1 MTYKAFCDLSPRPL
15 ASSLSSPLLLICPL
29 LHEPPC
35 CSLNHLRPF
44 ASAVS
49 SAQCVLPVI
58 CGATSLPSFKS
69 LLKHDLVSGFLPCPI
84 YLRLQLPSQALISHL
99 DLLSTYCF
107 LTHWSYLSCLQSG
120 SPLQSTFH
128 KGRDFCLWFSLLYPQ
143 HPEQCRPHGRI
154 QYLLNE
160 SMASCFKARR
170 LHREAMHRQETMY
183 WDRKRQRERG
193 DADDF
198 LKAFQFP
205 LPISNEHPV
214 HGVSL

>member
-15 ASSLSSPLLLICPL
+15 ALSLSSPLLLICPL

-58 CGATSLPSFKS
+58 CGATSLLSFKS
-69 LLKHDLVSGFLPCPI
+69 LLKHDLVSGFLLWPI
-84 YLRLQLPSQALISHL
+84 YLRLQLPSQAFISHL

-107 LTHWSYLSCLQSG
+107 LTH
-120 SPLQSTFH
+120 FH
-128 KGRDFCLWFSLLYPQ
+128 KGRDFCLLFSLLYPQ

-160 SMASCFKARR
+160 SMTSCFKARR

-183 WDRKRQRERG
+183 WDREREEMLMIFWKLSSSHFPSLMN
-193 DADDF
+193 F
-198 LKAFQFP
+198 LSMAYPCKIP
-205 LPISNEHPV
+205 L
-214 HGVSL
+214 SLSDLKCICL